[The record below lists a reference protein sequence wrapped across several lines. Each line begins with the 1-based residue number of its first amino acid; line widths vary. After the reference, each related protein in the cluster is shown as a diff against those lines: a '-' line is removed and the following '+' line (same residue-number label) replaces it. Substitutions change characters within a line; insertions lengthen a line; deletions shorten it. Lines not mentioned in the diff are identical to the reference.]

1 MSLFKS
7 KVNAVSAFKK
17 YIISNDSIQDDN
29 SIQDDSIQ
37 DDSIQDDTTTDGNLV
52 IKSSVL
58 EQQTVPK
65 LKIERQKSVLI
76 DASKKTEIKFAYTSD
91 WIKYKLYNLSDWF
104 MLFLLTLLV
113 ILQAFGI
120 KKKIDPEEKLKDT
133 FDIDIVLT
141 NMIMMV
147 SVYYGA
153 LLALKGY
160 NFNIKVRRLRTG
172 NTPRVNTPTGVNE
185 K

>member
-1 MSLFKS
+1 MSQFKS

-17 YIISNDSIQDDN
+17 YIISNDNIQDDN
-29 SIQDDSIQ
+29 SIQ

-104 MLFLLTLLV
+104 MLILLTALV
-113 ILQAFGI
+113 ILQAYGI
-120 KKKIDPEEKLKDT
+120 KKKIDPEEKLKDK
-133 FDIDIVLT
+133 FDIDIILT

-160 NFNIKVRRLRTG
+160 NFNIKVHRLRTG